1 MIENAAQ
8 ITKQTKVFYCLECG
22 KCTANCPISRFNH
35 DYSPRMMLSRLL
47 SGEMDELVAD
57 EKLYACLAC
66 GMCRVRCPSDVRYT
80 ELMLLTRAEAFEL
93 GHKPNLSH
101 GGVLHEIMRIHA
113 ADKLRQDRGDWLGSD
128 LETARKGELLYFGG
142 CLPYFDAVFEEIGV
156 EAGRIGRSAVMLLN
170 AVGITPAVLPNER
183 CCGHDLLWMGD
194 KKGFAELAEHNI
206 AAISAAG
213 AKRVVTSCAECYRTL
228 ALDYPLYGGK
238 VEFEVMHISQLLG
251 ERLPELEGKLGATG
265 ARAAFHDPCRL
276 GRHMGVYDPPR
287 QLMGAIPEL
296 EVLEMQHN
304 REAGV
309 CCGTS
314 AWINCDMY
322 SKQIQVG
329 RLQEAERAG
338 AGTVITACP
347 KCYIHFTCATSEK
360 RGEPQVDVKIQ
371 DLCVLLAESMGAK

>member
-1 MIENAAQ
+1 MIENAAR
-8 ITKQTKVFYCLECG
+8 ITRQAKAFQCLECG
-22 KCTANCPISRFNH
+22 KCTANCPVSRFNR

-47 SGEMDELVAD
+47 TGEMDELVAD
-57 EKLYACLAC
+57 EKLYTCLAC

-80 ELMLLTRAEAFEL
+80 ELMLLTRIEAHRL

-113 ADKLRQDRGDWLGSD
+113 ADKMRQDRGDWLGGD
-128 LETARKGELLYFGG
+128 VQTAAEGELLYFGG

-156 EAGRIGRSAVMLLN
+156 EAGRIGRSAVRLLN

-194 KKGFAELAEHNI
+194 EKGFIELMKHNI
-206 AAISAAG
+206 KAIAAAG

-228 ALDYPLYGGK
+228 ALDYPRFGGK
-238 VEFEVMHISQLLG
+238 LEFEVVHISQLLSEQLSDLKG
-251 ERLPELEGKLGATG
+251 MLRGSDGTVT
-265 ARAAFHDPCRL
+265 FHDPCRL
-276 GRHMGVYDPPR
+276 GRHMGVYEPPR
-287 QLMGAIPEL
+287 QLMAAIPDL
-296 EVLEMQHN
+296 EVLEMRHSRQ
-304 REAGV
+304 AST

-322 SKQIQVG
+322 SKQIQIG
-329 RLQEAERAG
+329 RLREAERAG
-338 AGTVITACP
+338 AATVVTACP

-360 RGEPQVDVKIQ
+360 RSEPQVDVKIQ
-371 DLCVLLAESMGAK
+371 DLCVLLAESLGAK